1 MGLAEVIVAIPA
13 AAGIPTAITAYL
25 IRRFEKKTEQ
35 REAKR
40 EEREKKIEK
49 MFILNA
55 QAGRATYIIAKATAV
70 AVQRNPD
77 FHCNGDMTS
86 ALEQSEKVQKEYQ
99 EFLMDN
105 GVQHVFHE

>member
-1 MGLAEVIVAIPA
+1 MELAEFILAVLAMASIPSAIVAF
-13 AAGIPTAITAYL
+13 L
-25 IRRFEKKTEQ
+25 FRRSEKKMEQ